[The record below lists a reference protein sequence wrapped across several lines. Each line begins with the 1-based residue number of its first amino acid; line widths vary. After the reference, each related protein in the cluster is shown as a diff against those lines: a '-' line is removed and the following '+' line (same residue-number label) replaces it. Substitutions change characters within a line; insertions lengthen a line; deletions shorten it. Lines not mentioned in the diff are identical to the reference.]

1 MSSLRRFPACTGVA
15 TLARRIALTPRMI
28 RVTVAGDGFGAAWP
42 IQQPGEIITLL
53 FPAPGEQIVLP
64 LRGWRFPPGAPEQ
77 EWRNYTV
84 RRHDPEAGE
93 VDVDVVLHEPRG
105 PACTGAAEA
114 PLGAPVGYAG
124 PRVDYAA
131 HDEAEWLLLC
141 GDETALPA
149 IAAILE
155 SAPPVAQTLAV
166 VEVPDPSEEQQLA
179 LPDGAELRWVHR
191 NGHRAATSSVVGS
204 SSSSSGVSC
213 ASAIASQ
220 TRWRWPPTA
229 RRRAGRTGHRRVCAS
244 ALAHGALVLVRPLP
258 QQPLVR
264 VSPARH
270 EVGHRDPVG
279 RRRTLRQEADP
290 PGTCLVG
297 SEAMSAPSSSTV
309 PVRGLSI
316 RTSARSSVDLPQAL
330 GPTIAVKPPSGM
342 STARPCVTTCL
353 S

>member
-1 MSSLRRFPACTGVA
+1 MSSLRRFPARTGDPA
-15 TLARRIALTPRMI
+15 TLARRITLTPRMI
-28 RVTVAGDGFGAAWP
+28 RVTLAAGGFGADWP

-53 FPAPGEQIVLP
+53 FPAPGEEIVLP
-64 LRGWRFPPGAPEQ
+64 LRGWTFPPGAPEQ

-114 PLGAPVGYAG
+114 PLEAPVGYAG

-155 SAPPVAQTLAV
+155 SSPPVAQTLAV

-191 NGHRAATSSVVGS
+191 NGHRAATKLPAPRGR
-204 SSSSSGVSC
+204 
-213 ASAIASQ
+213 A
-220 TRWRWPPTA
+220 A
-229 RRRAGRTGHRRVCAS
+229 RDRAAGRPRAGLGRR
-244 ALAHGALVLVRPLP
+244 G
-258 QQPLVR
+258 
-264 VSPARH
+264 
-270 EVGHRDPVG
+270 VG
-279 RRRTLRQEADP
+279 RRARRAR
-290 PGTCLVG
+290 GAAG
-297 SEAMSAPSSSTV
+297 RARHAAP
-309 PVRGLSI
+309 
-316 RTSARSSVDLPQAL
+316 AREGDGRLASH
-330 GPTIAVKPPSGM
+330 
-342 STARPCVTTCL
+342 R
-353 S
+353 